1 MSITDYIRKRRARDA
16 YWDAGRAAGDII
28 DQLWTVDDHGQRA
41 DLLYALGNKETAL
54 ADLHP
59 IAWGAEPN
67 PDEGGRDMAESLGSS
82 SILIR
87 AVAATERPHG
97 AIEVWL
103 DTASAAES
111 AMWRKLATVR
121 DRQERANL
129 LDQIHDHA
137 ADRYGGQAAEV
148 LVTIART
155 ERELAVAQAEGR
167 DPAAP
172 ADPMLSSRRRIA
184 AAFIVVGMFVALI
197 VLLGP
202 HHN

>member
-1 MSITDYIRKRRARDA
+1 VSITDYIRQRRARNA
-16 YWDAGRAAGDII
+16 YWDAGMDANHIV
-28 DQLWTVDDHGQRA
+28 DQLWFVDDPAERA
-41 DLLYALGNKETAL
+41 DLLYALGNRETAL

-87 AVAATERPHG
+87 AVAATERPRG

-111 AMWRKLATVR
+111 AMWRKLTTVR
-121 DRQERANL
+121 DRRERANL

-148 LVTIART
+148 LVTIANT
-155 ERELAVAQAEGR
+155 ERELASAAAEGR
-167 DPAAP
+167 EPAAP
-172 ADPMLSSRRRIA
+172 ADPMLSLRRTIATVLCVA
-184 AAFIVVGMFVALI
+184 AAIVVLSLAIG
-197 VLLGP
+197 
-202 HHN
+202 H